1 MNNIYM
7 LKTIGKV
14 LVFLFFLSNITNA
27 NSLELDIKD
36 SYSLSL
42 KVDNKNI
49 AKIYDN
55 SEVTQYFTYVGKDL
69 FLNKEIGISTQFVYE
84 KKINNYVLLDNFI
97 PNFFDPI
104 SNLFDNAESLL
115 KYKKID
121 KNFITYTDKKTKP
134 TFVFKAKNS
143 NGKLEMINL
152 VSTNKSFNKY
162 ILKLYNVNLKKYNKI
177 ELNYKSDELVKF
189 NKNYLSRDEIIKD
202 SNFNILKVDEINKLL
217 ENILLDTN
225 AEVESKG
232 LSFITTIDLNKTL
245 SHYEPVKYID
255 IKMLAVREQLELY
268 SYSLD
273 KYFCGRL
280 FKYDYFIEQS
290 IIEEGRC

>member
-1 MNNIYM
+1 MSKI
-7 LKTIGKV
+7 LKYFI
-14 LVFLFFLSNITNA
+14 FFIFFLVGISNA
-27 NSLELDIKD
+27 NSLDLEYNE

-42 KVDNKNI
+42 RIDNKNI

-69 FLNKEIGISTQFVYE
+69 FLNKEIGISTQFVFE
-84 KKINNYVLLDNFI
+84 KKLNNYVLLDNFL

-104 SNLFDNAESLL
+104 SNLLENSENLL

-134 TFVFKAKNS
+134 TFVLKVLKS
-143 NGKLEMINL
+143 NNKLEMVNL
-152 VSTNKSFNKY
+152 VSTNKKFNKY
-162 ILKLYNVNLKKYNKI
+162 ILKLYNVNLKKYNKVEI
-177 ELNYKSDELVKF
+177 NYKSDELVKF

-202 SNFNILKVDEINKLL
+202 SNFNIIKIDEINKLL

-245 SHYEPVKYID
+245 SRYEPVKYID

-273 KYFCGRL
+273 KYFCGKL
-280 FKYDYFIEQS
+280 FRYDYFIEQS